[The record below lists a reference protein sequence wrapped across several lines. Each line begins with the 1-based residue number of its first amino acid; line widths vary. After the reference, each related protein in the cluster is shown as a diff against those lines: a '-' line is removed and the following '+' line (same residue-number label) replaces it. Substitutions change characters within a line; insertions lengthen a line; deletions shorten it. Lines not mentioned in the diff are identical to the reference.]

1 MPTSPPPLEELV
13 AKHTFLGPLLPPPAF
28 DVPSALRRLSLPP
41 QLQGPAT
48 RPGIRSESLA
58 VGRALGGVDKAT
70 AERWRIIAG
79 RPDLLESTARAVQSV
94 HILPF
99 SGNRASSRRATRF
112 IVPNGHRS
120 LLKPD
125 TPRWALLTALARC
138 FVRQQDEG
146 EREHLARCC
155 RFDAWAYQAPLDK
168 PAIALV
174 ILLMMACYAETEP
187 EFPPLEL
194 SLRVRDGIRPEDDSH
209 ASRDP
214 TAYCL
219 MENCRHWVRRT
230 EVDQLFAHPHPCCP
244 LCGGAVSF
252 AWQCGAT
259 EVIFPTRRSSVAE
272 DGGNQDE
279 SQELA

>member
-1 MPTSPPPLEELV
+1 MPTSPPPLKELV

-99 SGNRASSRRATRF
+99 AGNRASSRRATRF

-219 MENCRHWVRRT
+219 MENCACSFTPPTIPLRFLQPALPPPSPQAGTGCDARRWT
-230 EVDQLFAHPHPCCP
+230 SCSH
-244 LCGGAVSF
+244 
-252 AWQCGAT
+252 
-259 EVIFPTRRSSVAE
+259 IPTRAARCA
-272 DGGNQDE
+272 
-279 SQELA
+279 AAR